1 MAVLIYLLIT
11 LSQKLCIWAKGTTK
25 TLLKCHCLFQEVR
38 RSCIVSWWRHF
49 LLTWKTLRVFI
60 LAVDKNFYLFRFWH
74 RLSKSPS
81 SDFLWPLTTLS
92 LAVGCFSAK
101 DGTLRSPR
109 GQLVASLV
117 LAVLQYF
124 YIIRTTLEF
133 KACNVYYVLCILQG

>member
-11 LSQKLCIWAKGTTK
+11 LSKKLCIWAKGTTK

-81 SDFLWPLTTLS
+81 SDFLWPL
-92 LAVGCFSAK
+92 ARDFVA
-101 DGTLRSPR
+101 RSRLLR
-109 GQLVASLV
+109 GQRWLAPLTKRSTCSKSSSGSASIFL
-117 LAVLQYF
+117 
-124 YIIRTTLEF
+124 
-133 KACNVYYVLCILQG
+133 YYKNHSWIQSL